1 MQSHLRGMRF
11 GYTLRMA
18 SETIVVRRNPLFAI
32 LKLMIVIFIF
42 STAYSV
48 FIFGTDYAETANEAV
63 SFFGVFEVGLVAM
76 VVITL
81 LEIVYA
87 LLLILQWT
95 RDTYSIHYDEI
106 IHRSGLFSIRERH
119 YALKNIE
126 NIFCR
131 QTFLGRLLNYG
142 TIQLQGRFLKE
153 PLLMRGII
161 DPLYNTDVIKRTT
174 ILSIANH

>member
-1 MQSHLRGMRF
+1 MTSDI
-11 GYTLRMA
+11 
-18 SETIVVRRNPLFAI
+18 IVVRRNPLFAI
-32 LKLMIVIFIF
+32 SKLMIVIFIL

-48 FIFGTDYAETANEAV
+48 FIFGTDYDEVANTTV

-76 VVITL
+76 VAITL
-81 LEIVYA
+81 IEIGYA

-106 IHRSGLFSIRERH
+106 IHRFGLFATHERH

-131 QTFLGRLLNYG
+131 QSLFGRLLNYG

-161 DPLYNTDVIKRTT
+161 DPLYNTDAIKRTT
-174 ILSIANH
+174 ILSTANH